1 MFLRGGKNR
10 VGAAVALAAVLAMAL
25 AAPAGAAPWGGF
37 GEAWGITSSFLPR
50 VLAWLGVGPH
60 PTVVSKKC
68 GDDSST
74 IDPNGCPK
82 ASSVSA
88 KCDGGATIDPNGIC
102 HKASGVAAPRTGG
115 GQADD
120 GSRVDPIHRR

>member
-1 MFLRGGKNR
+1 DGMFLRGGKNR

-37 GEAWGITSSFLPR
+37 GEAWEITSSFLPR

-82 ASSVSA
+82 ASSA
-88 KCDGGATIDPNGIC
+88 LPAFRIGG
-102 HKASGVAAPRTGG
+102 RT
-115 GQADD
+115 DD
-120 GSRVDPIHRR
+120 GSRVAPSRGR